1 MCVYVYRGRQK
12 EISNIQVYTQGG
24 ASVRGERRKYA
35 VGIKLPV
42 VSAHLMSNALIAFCF
57 HYLFNDVFIANSL
70 EDRDNVFPG
79 ANSRFPTTLGN
90 RDHIFP

>member
-35 VGIKLPV
+35 VVIKLPV
-42 VSAHLMSNALIAFCF
+42 VSAHLMSNALIAFF
-57 HYLFNDVFIANSL
+57 S
-70 EDRDNVFPG
+70 
-79 ANSRFPTTLGN
+79 T
-90 RDHIFP
+90 IFSTMFL